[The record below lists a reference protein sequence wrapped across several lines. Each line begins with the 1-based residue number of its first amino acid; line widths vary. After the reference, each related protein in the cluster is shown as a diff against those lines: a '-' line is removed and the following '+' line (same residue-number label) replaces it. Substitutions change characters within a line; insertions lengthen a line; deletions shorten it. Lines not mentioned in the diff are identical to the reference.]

1 MYKNTLIILGLLF
14 FTACS
19 QTTPEVKAELKTPI
33 KIAVKEPVAVREPIK
48 VEVQT
53 EVVKD
58 FIPEHLKHSKIEVVK
73 HY

>member
-1 MYKNTLIILGLLF
+1 MYKNILIILGLLLF
-14 FTACS
+14 SACS
-19 QTTPEVKAELKTPI
+19 QNQPKTEVKIPI
-33 KIAVKEPVAVREPIK
+33 KTAIKTAIREPVK

-53 EVVKD
+53 EVATD

>member
-1 MYKNTLIILGLLF
+1 MYKIILITLGLLF

-19 QTTPEVKAELKTPI
+19 QNTPEPEVKTKVI
-33 KIAVKEPVAVREPIK
+33 KAVSKEPTK
-48 VEVQT
+48 VKVQT
-53 EVVKD
+53 KVVEE